1 MRAISIIAVALALVI
16 AGRAHAEPD
25 PISAFMAKYRDSIA
39 ASGGLLYAIGIC
51 EPYVP
56 ADKVTFYLAEYAA
69 PGDGASTDF
78 INARLGRMHLDLYL
92 QGRRDR
98 AAKALDGASCKRL
111 VEGAAADLDAAQK
124 RDGRPAK
131 PVQR

>member
-1 MRAISIIAVALALVI
+1 MRAISIVAVALALVT
-16 AGRAHAEPD
+16 AGAARAEPD
-25 PISAFMAKYRDSIA
+25 PISAFMAKYHDSIA

-69 PGDGASTDF
+69 PGDGSAADF
-78 INARLGRMHLDLYL
+78 LNAKLGRMHLDLYI

-98 AAKALDGASCKRL
+98 AAAALDGASCKRL
-111 VEGAAADLDAAQK
+111 VEGAAADLGAAQK
-124 RDGRPAK
+124 RDGRP
-131 PVQR
+131 